1 MWSARSG
8 LADMAFFLINKPMI
22 PGLHPRT
29 EISKRV
35 MFGNM
40 GDLGLFIKK
49 KAISAR
55 PDLADHTRV

>member
-1 MWSARSG
+1 MWSTRSG
-8 LADMAFFLINKPMI
+8 LADMAFFLINKPMT

-40 GDLGLFIKK
+40 GDLALTSLITF
-49 KAISAR
+49 SF
-55 PDLADHTRV
+55 LAWSHDCTF